1 MKAKASSKNL
11 REVEYY
17 DKHGVLKEIVD
28 EHIEMSLETELREDI
43 LSGKRKRK
51 LKNISVK
58 IDPLQ
63 IRAIKKIA
71 TMKAIPYQTLIR
83 HWLSQHIKRELHI

>member
-11 REVEYY
+11 REAEYY
-17 DKHGVLKEIVD
+17 DKRDILKEIVD
-28 EHIEMSLETELREDI
+28 KPVEMSLETELREAI

-83 HWLSQHIKRELHI
+83 HWLSQHIKKELHI

>member
-1 MKAKASSKNL
+1 MKTKASANHL
-11 REVEYY
+11 REAKYY
-17 DKHGVLKEIVD
+17 DTHGILKEIID
-28 EHIEMSLETELREDI
+28 ETIEMSLETELREDI
-43 LSGKRKRK
+43 LSCRRKRK

-83 HWLSQHIKRELHI
+83 HWLSQYIKRELHI